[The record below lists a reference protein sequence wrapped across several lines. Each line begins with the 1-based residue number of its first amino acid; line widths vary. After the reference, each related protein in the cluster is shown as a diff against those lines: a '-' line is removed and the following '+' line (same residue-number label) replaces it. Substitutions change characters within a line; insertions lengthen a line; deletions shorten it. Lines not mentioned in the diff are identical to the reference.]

1 MPASARV
8 IQFAVSPL
16 GATLDRQTVRWT
28 GWSLVNFLFSQAT
41 GQPYNAPLL
50 LTATGAKTGKPRR
63 VVLPFFPAGLAI
75 AVVGSRGGMPTD
87 PFWARNLRRN
97 PDATVHVRR
106 AARRVHARLAR
117 GEERAGLWESITAQ
131 APIYLDYERRAARH
145 REIPVFIL
153 EDAW

>member
-1 MPASARV
+1 
-8 IQFAVSPL
+8 
-16 GATLDRQTVRWT
+16 
-28 GWSLVNFLFSQAT
+28 
-41 GQPYNAPLL
+41 
-50 LTATGAKTGKPRR
+50 
-63 VVLPFFPAGLAI
+63 
-75 AVVGSRGGMPTD
+75 MPTD

-153 EDAW
+153 EDAS